1 MPLHPIG
8 HISDLAQDT
17 NPKPLATLPLS
28 ALLKIEREEL
38 FGNRTKKPR
47 GRVRKLNTAELYE
60 VSERV
65 IQVVAEYYGVSVQH
79 IHQRQSFARH
89 VAITMCY
96 QDFAFTMTDIAF
108 IFNCDRKLPII
119 AARNIKHER
128 ILDPNFNEIYLQLI
142 RKAKA

>member
-8 HISDLAQDT
+8 HISDLAQDS

-28 ALLKIEREEL
+28 AILKIEREEL

-47 GRVRKLNTAELYE
+47 GRVRKLNTAALYE
-60 VSERV
+60 ISERV
-65 IQVVAEYYGVSVQH
+65 CQVVAEYYGVSVQH
-79 IHQRQSFARH
+79 IYQSQSFARH
-89 VAITMCY
+89 VAITICY
-96 QDFAFTMTDIAF
+96 EDFAFSMTDISVV
-108 IFNCDRKLPII
+108 FNCSRKLPII

-128 ILDPNFNEIYLQLI
+128 ILDPNFNEIYLQLT

>member
-8 HISDLAQDT
+8 HISDLAQDS

-28 ALLKIEREEL
+28 QQLKIEREEL

-47 GRVRKLNTAELYE
+47 GRVRKLNIEELWE
-60 VSERV
+60 ISERV
-65 IQVVAEYYGVSVQH
+65 CQVVAEYYGVTVQH

-89 VAITMCY
+89 VAITICY
-96 QDFAFTMTDIAF
+96 QDFNFTMTNIAS
-108 IFNCDRKLPII
+108 IFNCSRKLPII

-128 ILDPNFNEIYLQLI
+128 ILDPNFNEIYLQLT

>member
-1 MPLHPIG
+1 MSLHPIG

-38 FGNRTKKPR
+38 FGNLTKKPR
-47 GRVRKLNTAELYE
+47 GRVRKLNTEILHE
-60 VSERV
+60 ISERV
-65 IQVVAEYYGVSVQH
+65 IQVVAEYYGVSIQH
-79 IHQRQSFARH
+79 IHQHQSFARY

-96 QDFAFTMTDIAF
+96 KDFNFTMTNIALV
-108 IFNCDRKLPII
+108 FNCSPKLPII

-128 ILDPNFNEIYLQLI
+128 ILDPNFKEIYLQLI

>member
-28 ALLKIEREEL
+28 AILKIEREEL

-47 GRVRKLNTAELYE
+47 GRVRKLNTAELFE

-65 IQVVAEYYGVSVQH
+65 IEVVAEYYGVSVQH

-89 VAITMCY
+89 VAITICY

>member
-28 ALLKIEREEL
+28 AILKIEREEL

-65 IQVVAEYYGVSVQH
+65 IQVVAEYYEISILH

-89 VAITMCY
+89 VAITICY

>member
-17 NPKPLATLPLS
+17 NPKPRATLPLS

-65 IQVVAEYYGVSVQH
+65 IQVVADYYGVSVQH

-89 VAITMCY
+89 VAITICY
-96 QDFAFTMTDIAF
+96 QDFNFTMTDIAF

>member
-28 ALLKIEREEL
+28 AILKIEREEL

-65 IQVVAEYYGVSVQH
+65 IEVVAEYYGVSVQH

-89 VAITMCY
+89 VAITICY

>member
-28 ALLKIEREEL
+28 AILKIEREEL

-65 IQVVAEYYGVSVQH
+65 IQVVAQYYEISVHH

-89 VAITMCY
+89 VAITICY

>member
-65 IQVVAEYYGVSVQH
+65 CQVVAEYYGVSVQH

-89 VAITMCY
+89 VAITICY

>member
-8 HISDLAQDT
+8 HISDLAQDS

-28 ALLKIEREEL
+28 QQLKIEREEL

-47 GRVRKLNTAELYE
+47 GRVRKLNIEE
-60 VSERV
+60 IWEISERV
-65 IQVVAEYYGVSVQH
+65 CHVVAEYYGVTVQH

-89 VAITMCY
+89 VAITICY
-96 QDFAFTMTDIAF
+96 QDFNFTMTDISVV
-108 IFNCDRKLPII
+108 FNCSRKLPII

-128 ILDPNFNEIYLQLI
+128 ILDPNFNEIYLQLT

>member
-28 ALLKIEREEL
+28 AILKIERDEL

-47 GRVRKLNTAELYE
+47 GRVRKLNTAQLYE

-65 IQVVAEYYGVSVQH
+65 IEVVAEYYGVSVQH

-89 VAITMCY
+89 VAITICY

>member
-28 ALLKIEREEL
+28 AILKIEREEL

-65 IQVVAEYYGVSVQH
+65 IQVVADYYGVPVQH
-79 IHQRQSFARH
+79 IYQRQSFARH
-89 VAITMCY
+89 VAMTICY
-96 QDFAFTMTDIAF
+96 QDFNFTMTDISF
-108 IFNCDRKLPII
+108 IFNCSRKLPII

>member
-28 ALLKIEREEL
+28 AILKIEREEL

-89 VAITMCY
+89 VAITICY

-128 ILDPNFNEIYLQLI
+128 ILDPNFNEIYLQFI

>member
-28 ALLKIEREEL
+28 SILKIEREEL

-65 IQVVAEYYGVSVQH
+65 IQVVADYYGVSVQH

-89 VAITMCY
+89 VAITICY
-96 QDFAFTMTDIAF
+96 QDFNFTMTDIAF

>member
-28 ALLKIEREEL
+28 AILKIEREEL

-65 IQVVAEYYGVSVQH
+65 IEVVAEYYGVSVQH

-89 VAITMCY
+89 VAITICY
-96 QDFAFTMTDIAF
+96 QDFSFTMTDIAF
-108 IFNCDRKLPII
+108 IFNCDRKLSII

>member
-28 ALLKIEREEL
+28 AILKIEREEL

-47 GRVRKLNTAELYE
+47 GRVRKMNTAELYE

-65 IQVVAEYYGVSVQH
+65 CKVVAEYYEISIQH
-79 IHQRQSFARH
+79 IYQRQSFARH
-89 VAITMCY
+89 VAITICY

>member
-28 ALLKIEREEL
+28 AILKIEREEL

-65 IQVVAEYYGVSVQH
+65 IQVVADYYGVSVQH

-89 VAITMCY
+89 VAITICY
-96 QDFAFTMTDIAF
+96 QDFSFTMTDIAF

>member
-28 ALLKIEREEL
+28 AILKIEREEL

-47 GRVRKLNTAELYE
+47 GRVRKLNTAALYE
-60 VSERV
+60 ISERV
-65 IQVVAEYYGVSVQH
+65 CQVVADYYGVSLQH

-89 VAITMCY
+89 VAITICY

>member
-28 ALLKIEREEL
+28 AILKIEREEL

-89 VAITMCY
+89 VAITICY

>member
-28 ALLKIEREEL
+28 AILKIEREEL

-89 VAITMCY
+89 VAMTICY
-96 QDFAFTMTDIAF
+96 QDFNFTMTDISF
-108 IFNCDRKLPII
+108 IFNCSRKLPII

>member
-28 ALLKIEREEL
+28 AILKIEREEL

-65 IQVVAEYYGVSVQH
+65 IQVVADYYGVSVQH

-89 VAITMCY
+89 VAITICY

>member
-28 ALLKIEREEL
+28 AILKIEREEL

-60 VSERV
+60 VAE
-65 IQVVAEYYGVSVQH
+65 QVCKVVSEYYEISIQH

-89 VAITMCY
+89 VAITICY

>member
-65 IQVVAEYYGVSVQH
+65 IQVVAEYYEISVQH
-79 IHQRQSFARH
+79 IYQRQSFARH
-89 VAITMCY
+89 VAITICY

>member
-1 MPLHPIG
+1 
-8 HISDLAQDT
+8 
-17 NPKPLATLPLS
+17 
-28 ALLKIEREEL
+28 
-38 FGNRTKKPR
+38 
-47 GRVRKLNTAELYE
+47 LNTAELYE

>member
-47 GRVRKLNTAELYE
+47 GRVRKLKEETLHEI
-60 VSERV
+60 SERV
-65 IQVVAEYYGVSVQH
+65 CKVVAEYYGVSVQH
-79 IHQRQSFARH
+79 IQQRQSFARH
-89 VAITMCY
+89 VAITICY

>member
-28 ALLKIEREEL
+28 AILKIEREEL

-47 GRVRKLNTAELYE
+47 GRLRKLNTAELYE

-89 VAITMCY
+89 VAITICY

>member
-28 ALLKIEREEL
+28 AILKIEREEL

-47 GRVRKLNTAELYE
+47 GRVRKLNTAQLYE

-65 IQVVAEYYGVSVQH
+65 IEVVAEYYGVSVQH

-89 VAITMCY
+89 VAITICY

>member
-1 MPLHPIG
+1 MRLHAIG
-8 HISDLAQDT
+8 HINDLAQDT

-28 ALLKIEREEL
+28 AILKIEREEL

-47 GRVRKLNTAELYE
+47 GRVRKLNTAQLYE

-65 IQVVAEYYGVSVQH
+65 IEVVAEYYGVSVQH

-89 VAITMCY
+89 VAMTICY
-96 QDFAFTMTDIAF
+96 QDFNFTMTDISF
-108 IFNCDRKLPII
+108 IFNCSRKLPII

-128 ILDPNFNEIYLQLI
+128 ILDQNFNEIYLQLI

>member
-28 ALLKIEREEL
+28 AILKIEREEL

-89 VAITMCY
+89 VAITICY
-96 QDFAFTMTDIAF
+96 QDFNFTMTDIAF

-119 AARNIKHER
+119 AARNIKHEH

>member
-28 ALLKIEREEL
+28 AIIKIEREEL

-65 IQVVAEYYGVSVQH
+65 CQVVAEYYGVSVQH

-89 VAITMCY
+89 VAITICY

>member
-28 ALLKIEREEL
+28 AILKIEREEL

>member
-65 IQVVAEYYGVSVQH
+65 IQVVADYYGVSVQH

-89 VAITMCY
+89 VAITICY

>member
-60 VSERV
+60 VAERV
-65 IQVVAEYYGVSVQH
+65 CQVVAEYYEISIQH
-79 IHQRQSFARH
+79 IYQRQSFARH
-89 VAITMCY
+89 VAITICY
-96 QDFAFTMTDIAF
+96 QDFSFTMTDIAF

>member
-17 NPKPLATLPLS
+17 NPNPLATLPLS
-28 ALLKIEREEL
+28 AILKIEREEL

-65 IQVVAEYYGVSVQH
+65 IQVVADYYGVPVQH

-89 VAITMCY
+89 VAITICY
-96 QDFAFTMTDIAF
+96 QDFNFTMTDIAF

>member
-47 GRVRKLNTAELYE
+47 GRVRKMNTAELYE
-60 VSERV
+60 ISERV
-65 IQVVAEYYGVSVQH
+65 CKVVADYYGVSVQH
-79 IHQRQSFARH
+79 IYQRQSFARH
-89 VAITMCY
+89 VAITICY
-96 QDFAFTMTDIAF
+96 QDFAFTMSDISLV
-108 IFNCDRKLPII
+108 FNCCRKLPII

>member
-28 ALLKIEREEL
+28 AILKIEREEL

-65 IQVVAEYYGVSVQH
+65 IEVVAEYYGVSVQH

-89 VAITMCY
+89 VAITICY

-128 ILDPNFNEIYLQLI
+128 ILDQNFNEIYLQLI

>member
-1 MPLHPIG
+1 MSLHPIG

-38 FGNRTKKPR
+38 FGNLTKKPR
-47 GRVRKLNTAELYE
+47 GRVRKLNTEILHE
-60 VSERV
+60 ISERV
-65 IQVVAEYYGVSVQH
+65 IKVVAEYYGVSIQH
-79 IHQRQSFARH
+79 IHQHQSFARH

-96 QDFAFTMTDIAF
+96 KDFNFTMENIALV
-108 IFNCDRKLPII
+108 FNCSRKLPII

-128 ILDPNFNEIYLQLI
+128 ILDPDFNEIYLQLI

>member
-28 ALLKIEREEL
+28 AILKIEREEL

-65 IQVVAEYYGVSVQH
+65 IEVVADYYGVSVQH

-89 VAITMCY
+89 VAITICY